1 MSAAIDLTLAALAE
15 PSRRKVVEALRE
27 RPRAAGELAKIVG
40 LSPPALSRHLKT
52 LREAGLIQ
60 ESHPVF
66 DARVRIYALRA
77 EPMQHLSRWLE
88 QTEQMWV
95 DQLVMFKGHI
105 EAASEVLK

>member
-1 MSAAIDLTLAALAE
+1 MSAAVDLTLAALAE

-27 RPRAAGELAKIVG
+27 QPRAAGELARIVG

-52 LREAGLIQ
+52 LREAGLIH

-77 EPMQHLSRWLE
+77 EPMQELSRWLE
-88 QTEQMWV
+88 QTEQMWG
-95 DQLVMFKGHI
+95 DQLIMFKAHI
-105 EAASEVLK
+105 EAEPEPLK